1 MRKHTRTFKK
11 GIHFP
16 DMKYLAK
23 DKPIEPMPPSEH
35 YFVALS
41 QHIGAPAKPVVEVG
55 ATVAAGT
62 LIARADGMIS
72 ANVFSPVS
80 GTVAGIET
88 RKNKQGANAP
98 FIHIKNDFKNREEF
112 MPPAD
117 VSDARAVRERIGEA
131 GIVGLGGA
139 GFPTLVKL
147 SPSKPVDILIIN
159 AAECEPYL
167 TCDYR
172 VMLDRTEEFVKGV
185 KILSSCLG
193 VARTVIG
200 IEENKMEAYEKLRA
214 FDGFELIL
222 LEKKYPQGGEKQL
235 IYACCGRVVPAKAL
249 PMDVG
254 VVVQNVATA
263 LAVYEAVE
271 KGKPLYERVV
281 TVSGKGVAEPKNL
294 LVKTGTLFEE
304 ALDFCGGISEDTQKL
319 IAGGPMMGTSLYDAS
334 GVFTKTDSGLLALT
348 GEEANVSQPSNCISC
363 GACARACPMNLMPMY
378 IDFYALAGDFKTSEK
393 YGTNHC
399 IECGCC
405 ANVCPAKRPL
415 VQSIRLAKAKLREKL
430 SLIHI

>member
-80 GTVAGIET
+80 GTVAGRET

-117 VSDARAVRERIGEA
+117 ASDARAVRERIGEA

-415 VQSIRLAKAKLREKL
+415 VQSIRLAKAKLREKAK
-430 SLIHI
+430 

>member
-98 FIHIKNDFKNREEF
+98 IIHIKNDFKNCEEF

-415 VQSIRLAKAKLREKL
+415 VQSIRLAKAKLREKAK
-430 SLIHI
+430 

>member
-393 YGTNHC
+393 YGTNYC

-415 VQSIRLAKAKLREKL
+415 VQSIRLAKAKLREKAK
-430 SLIHI
+430 

>member
-1 MRKHTRTFKK
+1 
-11 GIHFP
+11 
-16 DMKYLAK
+16 MKYLAK

-98 FIHIKNDFKNREEF
+98 FIHIKNDFKNCEEF

-304 ALDFCGGISEDTQKL
+304 ALDFCGEISEDTQKL

-415 VQSIRLAKAKLREKL
+415 VQSIRLAKAKLREKAK
-430 SLIHI
+430 

>member
-193 VARTVIG
+193 VACTVIG

-319 IAGGPMMGTSLYDAS
+319 IAGGPMMGTSLYDAT

-415 VQSIRLAKAKLREKL
+415 VQSIRLAKAKLREKAK
-430 SLIHI
+430 

>member
-117 VSDARAVRERIGEA
+117 ASDARAVRERIGEA

-415 VQSIRLAKAKLREKL
+415 VQSIRLAKAKLREKAK
-430 SLIHI
+430 

>member
-172 VMLDRTEEFVKGV
+172 VMLDRMEEFVKGV

-415 VQSIRLAKAKLREKL
+415 VQSIRLAKAKLREKAK
-430 SLIHI
+430 

>member
-98 FIHIKNDFKNREEF
+98 FIHITNDFKNREEF

-117 VSDARAVRERIGEA
+117 ASDARAVRERIGEA

-415 VQSIRLAKAKLREKL
+415 VQSIRLAKAKLREKAK
-430 SLIHI
+430 

>member
-23 DKPIEPMPPSEH
+23 DKPIEPMPPPEH

-117 VSDARAVRERIGEA
+117 ASDARAVRERIGEA

-415 VQSIRLAKAKLREKL
+415 VQSIRLAKAKLREKAK
-430 SLIHI
+430 